1 MYKLR
6 DYQQELVSQIFASWK
21 SGNRKVMLQ
30 LPTGAGKTIIF
41 AAIINE
47 FLKQGKKSMIIAHR
61 KELITQ
67 AADKIRSTTKI
78 QPGIIQSGFEQN
90 LGNYVQ
96 IASIQTL
103 IRREYPVKVDLLVF
117 DEAHHTVSNSYNKIF
132 EQYPNALV
140 LGVTATPVRTDGQG
154 FKNIYDD
161 LISGISVTDLI
172 QKGYLSN
179 FRLFGAVSKIKTQ
192 GINITAGDFNLQ
204 ELSQAVAE
212 ADITGDLVPT
222 WKKYAE
228 GKKTILFAVD
238 VTHSKECV
246 KAFSN
251 AGIPTEHIDGTTP
264 AKERDA
270 ILERFRNGKTLVLCN
285 CNIVTEGFDV
295 PTIEAIQCVRPTLSF
310 VFYMQMFGRS
320 LRPAPGKEYAILIDH
335 TNNWGIHGLPDQPQE
350 WSLEPQSINRRIF
363 TQECPDC
370 GHIFQPLAHEVKE
383 VVGYFLYKN
392 RLLSVHYTICPHCQK
407 KFQFFLGR
415 GQDLKPRQ
423 LTLDLWEEYGQ
434 IVEVACRGIVKNQPI
449 SQLFETSTQN
459 VEHIRSKYDGL
470 VSLNS
475 IDLTK
480 SLGIT
485 AWVYVYGTRLKTYHS
500 EKAGLIQDCYQGT
513 AILEI
518 RIQGKF
524 YKLALAE
531 ITSKNIL
538 VNQEALIL
546 LALLDIDM
554 IETNKI
560 ITRVGK
566 KFCFQM
572 KLAHEEK
579 KAELREAKLQQ
590 RKERRQKLLEA
601 LEAREKEQEEER
613 QKRKRKKKSGNKN
626 TDKPEIL
633 YIQPTDKDLNGE

>member
-41 AAIINE
+41 AAITNE
-47 FLKQGKKSMIIAHR
+47 FLKQGKRVMIIAHR

-90 LGNYVQ
+90 LGSYVQ

-117 DEAHHTVSNSYNKIF
+117 DEAHHTVSNSYKKIF

-154 FKNIYDD
+154 FRNIYDD

-172 QKGYLSN
+172 QKDYLSN

-238 VTHSKECV
+238 VTHSKECT

-251 AGIPTEHIDGTTP
+251 AGISAEHIDGTTP

-310 VFYMQMFGRS
+310 VFYMQMFGRA

-350 WSLEPQSINRRIF
+350 WSLEPQCINRIIF

-370 GHIFQPLAHEVKE
+370 GHIFQPIAHEVKD

-392 RLLSVHYTICPHCQK
+392 RLLSVHYTICPHCPK

-434 IVEVACRGIVKNQPI
+434 IVEVARRGIVKNQPI
-449 SQLFETSTQN
+449 SQLFENSTQN

-470 VSLNS
+470 VSPNS

-485 AWVYVYGTRLKTYHS
+485 AKVYVYGIRIKTYHS

-518 RIQGKF
+518 RTQGKI

-538 VNQEALIL
+538 INQETLIL
-546 LALLDIDM
+546 LTLLDID
-554 IETNKI
+554 INETNKI
-560 ITRVGK
+560 IKRVGK

-572 KLAHEEK
+572 KLADEEK
-579 KAELREAKLQQ
+579 KSERRKAELQQ
-590 RKERRQKLLEA
+590 REEQRIQALEALQARKKERR
-601 LEAREKEQEEER
+601 
-613 QKRKRKKKSGNKN
+613 KRKSDNKN

-633 YIQPTDKDLNGE
+633 YIKPTDKDLNSK

>member
-78 QPGIIQSGFEQN
+78 KPGIIQSDFEQN
-90 LGNYVQ
+90 LGSYVQ

-117 DEAHHTVSNSYNKIF
+117 DEAHHTVSNSYKKIF

-238 VTHSKECV
+238 VTHSKECA

-251 AGIPTEHIDGTTP
+251 AGIPAEHIDGTTP

-392 RLLSVHYTICPHCQK
+392 SLLSVHYTICPHCQT

-434 IVEVACRGIVKNQPI
+434 IVEVARRGIVKNQPI
-449 SQLFETSTQN
+449 SQLFETSRQN
-459 VEHIRSKYDGL
+459 VEHIRSKYGGL
-470 VSLNS
+470 VSPNYIYLN
-475 IDLTK
+475 K
-480 SLGIT
+480 SLRII

-500 EKAGLIQDCYQGT
+500 EKAGFIQNCYQGT

-518 RIQGKF
+518 AIQGKL

-560 ITRVGK
+560 IKRVGK

-572 KLAHEEK
+572 KLADEEK

-590 RKERRQKLLEA
+590 RKERTQKLLEA
-601 LEAREKEQEEER
+601 LEAMEKE
-613 QKRKRKKKSGNKN
+613 
-626 TDKPEIL
+626 
-633 YIQPTDKDLNGE
+633 